1 MKYARRTSP
10 ELWAKINPI
19 ARELR
24 KSPTAAE
31 DHLWQAL
38 RRKAVEGQRFRRQH
52 VFERFIVDFYCPAA
66 HLVIEVDGDTHAQQA
81 EYDALR
87 TAFLESLGLR
97 VLRFRNEDVFTNLSE
112 VLARIQAAVESAP
125 P

>member
-1 MKYARRTSP
+1 MKYTRRTSP

-24 KSPTAAE
+24 KNPTAAE

-125 P
+125 R